1 MAVQT
6 RERPVRDRRDRRLP
20 GPLALGAVP
29 GALLVLFLLVP
40 LLAMVWRAATSAA
53 FWPSLSKPIVREA
66 LTLSALTTGT
76 TLGIAFL
83 LGTPLA
89 HLLAR
94 RRFPGKQLVETVI
107 DLPLV
112 LPPVVAGIA
121 LLLAFGRR
129 GVLGN
134 ELQLIGITL
143 PFTTAAVVLAQV
155 FVAVPFYVR
164 SAKVGILAV
173 PREVE
178 EAAAVDGA
186 SPAMVFR
193 DVTLPLA
200 LPGLAAG
207 AVLCWAR
214 ALSEFGATLLFAGNF
229 QGRTQTMPLA
239 IMSAYTSDLDA
250 ALALAV
256 LLLVL
261 STVVLVLTRSALH
274 APAAA

>member
-1 MAVQT
+1 V
-6 RERPVRDRRDRRLP
+6 
-20 GPLALGAVP
+20 G
-29 GALLVLFLLVP
+29 FILVP
-40 LLAMVWRAATSAA
+40 LLAIVWRTATAGA
-53 FWPSLSKPIVREA
+53 FWPSLGKPIVREA
-66 LTLSALTTGT
+66 LTLSAVTTGV
-76 TLGIAFL
+76 TLVIAFVV
-83 LGTPLA
+83 GTPLA

-94 RRFPGKQLVETVI
+94 RRFPGKQLVETVV

-129 GVLGN
+129 GVLGD

-143 PFTTAAVVLAQV
+143 PFTTAAVVIAQV

-173 PREVE
+173 PREIE
-178 EAAAVDGA
+178 EAAAIDGA
-186 SPAMVFR
+186 AGWIILR

-239 IMSAYTSDLDA
+239 IMATYSSDLDA

-261 STVVLVLTRSALH
+261 STGVLILARSALRG
-274 APAAA
+274 PAAA